1 MSAAM
6 LLLRQPVRLSPI
18 DEDSWTEV
26 VTTVFV
32 GDWPFAWRQLSAVD
46 TICTSGAVTLMGF
59 TTAALCPTCC
69 WPCKPFVS
77 HIISAA
83 CLVKSYECC
92 HFTHVSFFV
101 QTIMGKLDFLPHR
114 VRHQVKHEVST
125 KSCYLLVMHG
135 VYLAL
140 LYHLAWWP
148 KAECPCHA
156 LLNYHCCSMLTCMA
170 CCCA

>member
-1 MSAAM
+1 
-6 LLLRQPVRLSPI
+6 
-18 DEDSWTEV
+18 
-26 VTTVFV
+26 
-32 GDWPFAWRQLSAVD
+32 
-46 TICTSGAVTLMGF
+46 MGF
-59 TTAALCPTCC
+59 TSAALCPTCC
-69 WPCKPFVS
+69 WPCKPLVS

-83 CLVKSYECC
+83 CLVKSYKCC
-92 HFTHVSFFV
+92 HFTHVSFFM
-101 QTIMGKLDFLPHR
+101 QKIMGKLDFLPHR

-156 LLNYHCCSMLTCMA
+156 LLNYHCWSMLTSNTYYGCGHTDQYAICLLHPTGCVIINMH
-170 CCCA
+170 CA